1 MTHIK
6 DNLAK
11 VELQISKAC
20 QRANRSI
27 DDVCLLAVSKTKPT
41 SLIEQAYLA
50 GQRAFGESYIQE
62 AVEKIQQLIHLKNID
77 WHFIGPIQSNKT
89 RHVAE
94 NFSWVHSVDRAKIIT
109 RLNEQRS
116 VKDTP
121 LNVCLQVNIS
131 DEISKSGINVNE
143 LAELA
148 QLVDDSEHLNL
159 RGIMAIPK
167 KNDSVSSLKKMF
179 DLYSQLKQQYATVDT
194 LSMGMSADLTD
205 AIANGSTVVRIG
217 TAIFGAREKTN

>member
-62 AVEKIQQLIHLKNID
+62 AVEKIQQLIHLKDID

>member
-62 AVEKIQQLIHLKNID
+62 AVEKIQQLIHLKDID

-217 TAIFGAREKTN
+217 TAIFGARDKTN

>member
-62 AVEKIQQLIHLKNID
+62 AVEKIQQLIHLKDID

-148 QLVDDSEHLNL
+148 QLVNDSEHLIL

-167 KNDSVSSLKKMF
+167 KNDSVTSLKKMF

-217 TAIFGAREKTN
+217 TAIFGARDKTN